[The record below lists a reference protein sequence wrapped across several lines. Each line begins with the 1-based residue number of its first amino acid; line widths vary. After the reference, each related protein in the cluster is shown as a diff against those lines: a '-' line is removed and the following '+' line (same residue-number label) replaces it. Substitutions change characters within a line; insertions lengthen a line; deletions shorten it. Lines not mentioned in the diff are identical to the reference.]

1 MIENVATEF
10 GKKYAQNVDIKNP
23 EPGSFSVELKRTY
36 KHFYKGG
43 IYHIMNIINL
53 YHVYNSYKCLSL
65 LGPDLLRW

>member
-43 IYHIMNIINL
+43 IYHNYEHNQSI
-53 YHVYNSYKCLSL
+53 SCLQFI
-65 LGPDLLRW
+65 